1 MSSRHWPRTE
11 PLGLRFRGDD
21 GPVAVLSRNDLAEY
35 LPLLAKGALVTVEVF
50 VCALVVATLLG
61 MVWALMR
68 VSRVRALSR
77 FSKALINII
86 RGIPILVQLFYIY
99 FVFPEIGIQLSA
111 FEAGVIGLGF
121 AYSCYMAE
129 VFRAGIEAVDPGQ
142 VEAAQS
148 LGMSRVLILWRV
160 VLPQAFKIALP
171 PYGNTCIML
180 LKDTSQTSII
190 TVAEL
195 SFQGRLIAS
204 STFKNTEIFTLV
216 AVWYLAMCVPLILLV
231 GRLEKKFG
239 RK

>member
-1 MSSRHWPRTE
+1 
-11 PLGLRFRGDD
+11 
-21 GPVAVLSRNDLAEY
+21 VLSRRDLTEY
-35 LPLLAKGALVTVEVF
+35 LPLLAHGALVTVEVF
-50 VCALVVATLLG
+50 ALALVIASVLG
-61 MVWALMR
+61 MVWALLR
-68 VSRVRALSR
+68 VSGVTMLAG
-77 FSKALINII
+77 FSKLLINTI

-148 LGMSRVLILWRV
+148 LGMSRALILWRV
-160 VLPQAFKIALP
+160 VLPQAFKISLP
-171 PYGNTCIML
+171 PYGNTCVML
-180 LKDTSQTSII
+180 LKDTSQASII

-195 SFQGRLIAS
+195 SFQGKLIAS

-216 AVWYLAMCVPLILLV
+216 AIWYLVMCIPLILIV
-231 GRLEKKFG
+231 GRLERKFG

>member
-1 MSSRHWPRTE
+1 
-11 PLGLRFRGDD
+11 
-21 GPVAVLSRNDLAEY
+21 VLSGKDLAEY
-35 LPLLAKGALVTVEVF
+35 LPLLAHGALVTVEVF
-50 VCALVVATLLG
+50 ALALVIATLLG
-61 MVWALMR
+61 MLWALMR
-68 VSRVRALSR
+68 VSGVTALTG
-77 FSKALINII
+77 FSKLLINTV

-148 LGMSRVLILWRV
+148 LGMSRALILWRV
-160 VLPQAFKIALP
+160 VLPQAFKISLP
-171 PYGNTCIML
+171 PYGNTCVML
-180 LKDTSQTSII
+180 LKDTSQASII

-195 SFQGRLIAS
+195 SFQGKLIAS

-216 AVWYLAMCVPLILLV
+216 ALWYLLMCIPLILVV

>member
-1 MSSRHWPRTE
+1 
-11 PLGLRFRGDD
+11 
-21 GPVAVLSRNDLAEY
+21 VLSRNEVAEY

-50 VCALVVATLLG
+50 ACALVVATLLG
-61 MVWALMR
+61 LIWALMR
-68 VSRVRALSR
+68 VSKLRALSL
-77 FSKALINII
+77 FSKLLINTI

-111 FEAGVIGLGF
+111 FQAGVIGLGF
-121 AYSCYMAE
+121 AYSCYLAE
-129 VFRAGIEAVDPGQ
+129 VFRSGIEAVDPGQ

-148 LGMSRVLILWRV
+148 LGMGRALILWRV

-180 LKDTSQTSII
+180 LKDTSQASII

-195 SFQGRLIAS
+195 SFQGKLIAS

-231 GRLEKKFG
+231 GQLEKKFG

>member
-1 MSSRHWPRTE
+1 M
-11 PLGLRFRGDD
+11 
-21 GPVAVLSRNDLAEY
+21 LSRNDLAEY

-50 VCALVVATLLG
+50 VCALIVATLLG

-77 FSKALINII
+77 FSQALINII

>member
-1 MSSRHWPRTE
+1 M
-11 PLGLRFRGDD
+11 
-21 GPVAVLSRNDLAEY
+21 LSRKDLAEY
-35 LPLLAKGALVTVEVF
+35 LPLLAHGALVTVEVF
-50 VCALVVATLLG
+50 ALALVIASVLG
-61 MVWALMR
+61 MLWALLR
-68 VSRVRALSR
+68 VSGVGVLTGFAKL
-77 FSKALINII
+77 LINTI

-148 LGMSRVLILWRV
+148 LGMSRALILWRV
-160 VLPQAFKIALP
+160 VLPQAFKISLP
-171 PYGNTCIML
+171 PYGNTCVML
-180 LKDTSQTSII
+180 LKDTSQASII

-195 SFQGRLIAS
+195 SFQGKLIAS

-216 AVWYLAMCVPLILLV
+216 AIWYLVMCIPLILIV
-231 GRLEKKFG
+231 GRLERKFG

>member
-1 MSSRHWPRTE
+1 
-11 PLGLRFRGDD
+11 
-21 GPVAVLSRNDLAEY
+21 VLSRNDLAEY
-35 LPLLAKGALVTVEVF
+35 LPLLAQGAVVTVEVF
-50 VCALVVATLLG
+50 ACALVVATLLG
-61 MVWALMR
+61 LIWALMR
-68 VSRVRALSR
+68 VSSVRVLSG
-77 FSKALINII
+77 FSKALINVI

-121 AYSCYMAE
+121 AYSCYLAE
-129 VFRAGIEAVDPGQ
+129 VFRSGIEAVDPGQ

-148 LGMSRVLILWRV
+148 LGMARALILWRV

-180 LKDTSQTSII
+180 LKDTSQASII

-195 SFQGRLIAS
+195 SFQGKLIAS

>member
-1 MSSRHWPRTE
+1 
-11 PLGLRFRGDD
+11 
-21 GPVAVLSRNDLAEY
+21 VLTRNDLAEY

-50 VCALVVATLLG
+50 GCALVVATLLG
-61 MVWALMR
+61 LVWALMR
-68 VSRVRALSR
+68 VSKVRELSG
-77 FSKALINII
+77 FSKVLINGI

-148 LGMSRVLILWRV
+148 LGMSRALILWRV

-195 SFQGRLIAS
+195 SFQGKLIAS

-216 AVWYLAMCVPLILLV
+216 AVWYLAMCVPLIILV

>member
-1 MSSRHWPRTE
+1 
-11 PLGLRFRGDD
+11 
-21 GPVAVLSRNDLAEY
+21 VLSRNEVAEY
-35 LPLLAKGALVTVEVF
+35 LPLLAQGALITVEVF
-50 VCALVVATLLG
+50 ACALIVATLLG
-61 MVWALMR
+61 LIWALMR
-68 VSRVRALSR
+68 VSSVRVLSG
-77 FSKALINII
+77 FSRALINVI

-111 FEAGVIGLGF
+111 FQAGVIGLGF
-121 AYSCYMAE
+121 AYSCYLAE
-129 VFRAGIEAVDPGQ
+129 VFRSGIEAVDPGQ

-148 LGMSRVLILWRV
+148 LGMSRALILWRV

-180 LKDTSQTSII
+180 LKDTSQASII

-195 SFQGRLIAS
+195 SFQGKLIAS

-231 GRLEKKFG
+231 GQLEKKFG

>member
-1 MSSRHWPRTE
+1 MTKFLADAREFLPILLQGVWLTIVVTSGS
-11 PLGLRFRGDD
+11 LI
-21 GPVAVLSRNDLAEY
+21 LS
-35 LPLLAKGALVTVEVF
+35 
-50 VCALVVATLLG
+50 TLLG

-68 VSRVRALSR
+68 VSPVRALQQLA
-77 FSKALINII
+77 KGIVNAI

-129 VFRAGIEAVDPGQ
+129 VFRSGIEGVDPGQ
-142 VEAAQS
+142 LEAAQS
-148 LGMSRVLILWRV
+148 LGMSRVKILWRV

-171 PYGNTCIML
+171 PYGNTCVML
-180 LKDTSQTSII
+180 LKDTSQASII

-195 SFQGRLIAS
+195 SFQGKLIAS
-204 STFKNTEIFTLV
+204 STFKNTEVFTLV
-216 AVWYLAMCVPLILLV
+216 ALMYLAMCVPLIIIV
-231 GRLEKKFG
+231 GRLEKRMA

>member
-1 MSSRHWPRTE
+1 MISR
-11 PLGLRFRGDD
+11 
-21 GPVAVLSRNDLAEY
+21 ADLAEY
-35 LPLLAKGALVTVEVF
+35 LPLLGKGALITVEVF
-50 VCALVVATLLG
+50 VCSLAVATLLG

-68 VSRVRALSR
+68 VSGVRPLSL
-77 FSKALINII
+77 FSKALINVI

-99 FVFPEIGIQLSA
+99 FVFPEIGVQLSA
-111 FEAGVIGLGF
+111 FQAGVIGLGF

-129 VFRAGIEAVDPGQ
+129 VFRSGIEAVDPGQ

-148 LGMSRVLILWRV
+148 LGMRRALILWRV
-160 VLPQAFKIALP
+160 VLPQAFKISLP
-171 PYGNTCIML
+171 PYGNTCIMM

-195 SFQGRLIAS
+195 SFQGKLIAS

-216 AVWYLAMCVPLILLV
+216 AVWYLVMCVPLILLV
-231 GRLEKKFG
+231 GQLEKKFG

>member
-1 MSSRHWPRTE
+1 MISR
-11 PLGLRFRGDD
+11 
-21 GPVAVLSRNDLAEY
+21 ADLAEY
-35 LPLLAKGALVTVEVF
+35 LPLLGQGALITVEVF
-50 VCALVVATLLG
+50 VCSLAVATLLG

-68 VSRVRALSR
+68 VSGVRSLML
-77 FSKALINII
+77 FSKVLINVI

-99 FVFPEIGIQLSA
+99 FVFPEIGVQLSA
-111 FEAGVIGLGF
+111 FQAGVIGLGF

-129 VFRAGIEAVDPGQ
+129 VFRSGIEAVDPGQ

-148 LGMSRVLILWRV
+148 LGMRRALILWRV
-160 VLPQAFKIALP
+160 VLPQAFKISLP
-171 PYGNTCIML
+171 PYGNTCIMM

-195 SFQGRLIAS
+195 SFQGKLIAS

-216 AVWYLAMCVPLILLV
+216 ALWYLVMCVPLILIV
-231 GRLEKKFG
+231 GQLEKKFG

>member
-1 MSSRHWPRTE
+1 M
-11 PLGLRFRGDD
+11 
-21 GPVAVLSRNDLAEY
+21 LSRNDLAEY
-35 LPLLAKGALVTVEVF
+35 LPLLAQGALVTVEVF
-50 VCALVVATLLG
+50 ACALIVATLLG
-61 MVWALMR
+61 LIWALMR
-68 VSRVRALSR
+68 VSSVRVLSG
-77 FSKALINII
+77 FSKALINVI

-111 FEAGVIGLGF
+111 FQAGVIGLGF
-121 AYSCYMAE
+121 AYSCYLAE
-129 VFRAGIEAVDPGQ
+129 VFRSGIEAVDPGQ

-148 LGMSRVLILWRV
+148 LGMSGALILWRV

-180 LKDTSQTSII
+180 LKDTSQASII

-195 SFQGRLIAS
+195 SFQGKLIAS

-231 GRLEKKFG
+231 GRLERKFG

>member
-1 MSSRHWPRTE
+1 MLSSK
-11 PLGLRFRGDD
+11 
-21 GPVAVLSRNDLAEY
+21 DLAEY
-35 LPLLAKGALVTVEVF
+35 LPLLAHGALVTVEVF
-50 VCALVVATLLG
+50 ALALVIATLLG
-61 MVWALMR
+61 MLWALMR
-68 VSRVRALSR
+68 VSGVTALTG
-77 FSKALINII
+77 FSKLLINTI
-86 RGIPILVQLFYIY
+86 RGIPILAQLFYIY

-148 LGMSRVLILWRV
+148 LGMSRALILWRV
-160 VLPQAFKIALP
+160 VLPQAFKISLP
-171 PYGNTCIML
+171 PYGNTCVML
-180 LKDTSQTSII
+180 LKDTSQASII

-195 SFQGRLIAS
+195 SFQGKLIAS

-216 AVWYLAMCVPLILLV
+216 ALWYLLMCIPLILVV

>member
-1 MSSRHWPRTE
+1 
-11 PLGLRFRGDD
+11 
-21 GPVAVLSRNDLAEY
+21 VLSRNDLAEY

-61 MVWALMR
+61 LVWALMR
-68 VSRVRALSR
+68 VSRVRALSG
-77 FSKALINII
+77 FSKVLINAV

-148 LGMSRVLILWRV
+148 LGMGRALILWRV

>member
-1 MSSRHWPRTE
+1 
-11 PLGLRFRGDD
+11 
-21 GPVAVLSRNDLAEY
+21 VLSRNDLAEY

-50 VCALVVATLLG
+50 ACALVVATLLG

-68 VSRVRALSR
+68 VSKVRTLSG
-77 FSKALINII
+77 FSKALINTI

-195 SFQGRLIAS
+195 SFEGRLIAS

-216 AVWYLAMCVPLILLV
+216 AVWYLVMCVPLILLV
-231 GRLEKKFG
+231 SRLEKKFG

>member
-1 MSSRHWPRTE
+1 MLT
-11 PLGLRFRGDD
+11 
-21 GPVAVLSRNDLAEY
+21 RNDLAEY

-50 VCALVVATLLG
+50 ICALVVATLLG
-61 MVWALMR
+61 LVWALMR
-68 VSRVRALSR
+68 VSRVRALSG
-77 FSKALINII
+77 FSKVLINVI

-121 AYSCYMAE
+121 AFSCYMAE

-148 LGMSRVLILWRV
+148 LGMGRALILWRV
-160 VLPQAFKIALP
+160 VLPQAFKISLP

-195 SFQGRLIAS
+195 SFEGKLIAS
-204 STFKNTEIFTLV
+204 STFKNTEIFSLV
-216 AVWYLAMCVPLILLV
+216 AVWYLVMCVPLILLV
-231 GRLEKKFG
+231 GQLEKKFG

>member
-1 MSSRHWPRTE
+1 VISR
-11 PLGLRFRGDD
+11 
-21 GPVAVLSRNDLAEY
+21 ADLAEY
-35 LPLLAKGALVTVEVF
+35 LPLLGKGALITVEVF
-50 VCALVVATLLG
+50 VCSLAVATLLG

-68 VSRVRALSR
+68 VSGVRSLML
-77 FSKALINII
+77 FSKVLINVI

-99 FVFPEIGIQLSA
+99 FVFPEIGVQLSA
-111 FEAGVIGLGF
+111 FQAGVIGLGF

-129 VFRAGIEAVDPGQ
+129 VFRSGIEAVDPGQ

-148 LGMSRVLILWRV
+148 LGMRRALILWRV
-160 VLPQAFKIALP
+160 VLPQAFKISLP
-171 PYGNTCIML
+171 PYGNTCIMM

-195 SFQGRLIAS
+195 SFQGKLIAS

-216 AVWYLAMCVPLILLV
+216 ALWYLVMCVPLILIV
-231 GRLEKKFG
+231 GQLEKKFG

>member
-1 MSSRHWPRTE
+1 VFS
-11 PLGLRFRGDD
+11 LK
-21 GPVAVLSRNDLAEY
+21 DLAEY
-35 LPLLAKGALVTVEVF
+35 LPLLAHGALITVEVF
-50 VCALVVATLLG
+50 ILALTVATLLG
-61 MVWALMR
+61 MAWALMR
-68 VSRVRALSR
+68 VSGVRAFAD
-77 FSKALINII
+77 FSKLLINTV

-148 LGMSRVLILWRV
+148 LGMRRALILWRV

-171 PYGNTCIML
+171 PYGNTCVML
-180 LKDTSQTSII
+180 LKDTSQASII

-195 SFQGRLIAS
+195 SFQGKLIAS
-204 STFKNTEIFTLV
+204 STFKNTEVFTLV
-216 AVWYLAMCVPLILLV
+216 ALWYLAMCVPLILIV